1 MSTWNNEIE
10 ARDEIKNLV
19 KKYYNE
25 FKKPEQDKAFEE
37 GIGSR
42 MLPEFMMRKKCV
54 LW

>member
-25 FKKPEQDKAFEE
+25 FRIRLLRK

>member
-37 GIGSR
+37 GDRIPYASR
-42 MLPEFMMRKKCV
+42 V
-54 LW
+54 YD

>member
-19 KKYYNE
+19 KNTIMNLRNQNRIRLLRK
-25 FKKPEQDKAFEE
+25 